1 MSKRTRRNFTPEQK
15 AELLKRHIVDRQ
27 DVSAICEAEKIQP
40 SVFYQWQRELL
51 AAAPALF
58 STRRSPNKEHAL
70 TQKIES
76 LENKLARKDAVIA
89 EVSEEY
95 LKLKKELGEL

>member
-1 MSKRTRRNFTPEQK
+1 MSKRNRRYFTPEQK
-15 AELLKRHIVDRQ
+15 AELLKKHIVDRQ
-27 DVSAICEAEKIQP
+27 EVSAICDAEKIQP

-51 AAAPALF
+51 AAAPVLF

-95 LKLKKELGEL
+95 LKLKKELGEP